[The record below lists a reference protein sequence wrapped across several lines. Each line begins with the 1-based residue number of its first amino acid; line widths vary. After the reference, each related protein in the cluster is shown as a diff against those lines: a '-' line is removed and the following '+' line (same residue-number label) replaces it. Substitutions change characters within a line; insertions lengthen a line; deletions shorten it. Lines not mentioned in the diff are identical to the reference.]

1 MLKRALSR
9 AAGSRRLEQMVIEN
23 PILNKPAHRFIAG
36 ERLDEAIAAAMHLRT
51 LGISALLDLVGEGVT
66 DQAGAQAATSEY
78 VDALEAIAERGLD
91 GEISVKLTQLGQS
104 VDRAACQE
112 NLNRILDRAKELG
125 IPVEIDMEDHT
136 LVSDTLIFF
145 RDAVARY
152 PAVRLAM
159 QAMLRRTLSD
169 FYALADVKP
178 RVRLV
183 KGAYNEP
190 IEVAERDKKGVDA
203 QFKLLTDWLMAHGGD
218 PAFGTHDDA
227 LIDYARGAAA
237 REGKGKKDFE
247 IQMLYGVRRD
257 LQEQLA
263 RDGHRVRIYIPYG
276 AAWYPY
282 FVRRLA
288 ERPANLLFL
297 LRALIGR

>member
-9 AAGSRRLEQMVIEN
+9 AAGSAVLERFVIEN
-23 PILNKPAHRFIAG
+23 PILSKPAHRFIAG
-36 ERLDEAIAAAMHLRT
+36 ERLDEAVAAAMDLQA

-66 DQAGAQAATSEY
+66 DEAGAQEATAGY
-78 VDALEAIAERGLD
+78 IAALEAIAERGLD

-112 NLNRILDRAKELG
+112 NLNRILDRAQELG
-125 IPVEIDMEDHT
+125 VPVEIDMEDHT
-136 LVSDTLIFF
+136 LVSDTLVFF

-169 FYALADVKP
+169 FYALADIKP

-190 IEVAERDKKGVDA
+190 IEAAERDKRGVNA
-203 QFKLLTDWLMAHGGD
+203 QYKLLTDWLMAHGGD
-218 PAFGTHDDA
+218 PAFGTHDGA
-227 LIDYARGAAA
+227 LLDHAREAAQ
-237 REGKGKKDFE
+237 REGKQKGDFE

-263 RDGHRVRIYIPYG
+263 REGYRVRIYIPYG
-276 AAWYPY
+276 SAWYPY

-288 ERPANLLFL
+288 ERPANLSFL
-297 LRALIGR
+297 LRALVGR